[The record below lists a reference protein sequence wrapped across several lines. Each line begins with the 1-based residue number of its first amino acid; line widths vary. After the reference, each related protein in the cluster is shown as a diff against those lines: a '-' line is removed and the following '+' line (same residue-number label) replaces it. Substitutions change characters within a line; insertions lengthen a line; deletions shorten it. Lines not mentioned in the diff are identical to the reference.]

1 MSVTTTGKMTATGKT
16 TISSSAILVAP
27 VAGDTALFSAG
38 REGVGFTT
46 ITALNFINISAS
58 SNAYTF
64 GDLLI
69 ERYNHSSTSNGT
81 NGRGVFGG
89 GVTDNGSLLIN
100 SIEYLT
106 INIPGNGQVF
116 GELSNTTDRGVAIS
130 NGTTNRGIFAHGIV
144 GVGFDFSNV
153 IDYITISTTGSATD
167 YADMRQKR
175 YNFSGTSNGSN
186 DRAVFGD
193 GRVDPEAYPIGTDY
207 KTISTGATTVLF
219 GFLLEVRELG
229 LSSVSNATDERG
241 VFVGGNLFRNLID
254 FITISTTGNASLF
267 GYLNDDGK
275 RDHAAAS
282 NGTNDGAVFAGGVNG
297 VSASTD
303 SIDHIT
309 ITSTGNATDFG
320 DLDTVMWSME
330 GMADA

>member
-1 MSVTTTGKMTATGKT
+1 MSVTITGKMTATGET
-16 TISSSAILVAP
+16 TISSAMSVMPI
-27 VAGDTALFSAG
+27 AGDTALFSGG

-46 ITALNFINISAS
+46 ITTLNFINISSS
-58 SNAYTF
+58 SNAVTF

-69 ERYNHSSTSNGT
+69 ERYEHSSTSNGT
-81 NGRGVFGG
+81 NGRGVFSG
-89 GVTDNGSLLIN
+89 GVTDNGSLLID

-106 INIPGNGQVF
+106 INVPGDGQVF
-116 GELSNTTDRGVAIS
+116 GELSATEYRGEAVS
-130 NGTTNRGIFAHGIV
+130 NGTTNRGVFALGAI
-144 GVGFDFSNV
+144 GAGSIFSNI

-167 YADMRQKR
+167 YADMRQESID
-175 YNFSGTSNGSN
+175 FAGTSNGSN
-186 DRAVFGD
+186 DRAIFAD
-193 GRVDPEAYPIGTDY
+193 GSEPLLAYPLGIDY

-219 GFLLEVRELG
+219 GFLLEERT
-229 LSSVSNATDERG
+229 SDPAAVSNTTDERG
-241 VFVGGNLFRNLID
+241 VFTGGSSFRNLID
-254 FITISTTGNASLF
+254 FITISTTGNAGLF
-267 GYLNDDGK
+267 GYLNDGGK
-275 RDHAAAS
+275 RRHGAAS